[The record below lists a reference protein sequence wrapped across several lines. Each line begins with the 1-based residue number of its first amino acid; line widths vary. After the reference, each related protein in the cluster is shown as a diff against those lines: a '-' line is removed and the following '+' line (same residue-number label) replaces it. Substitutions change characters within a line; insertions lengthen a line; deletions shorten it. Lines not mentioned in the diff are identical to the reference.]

1 MQMSR
6 IVKKNVLAPN
16 VNFIT
21 VQAPDIAKSAHPGQF
36 VVIRVDDMG
45 ERIPLTLMDWDKN
58 EGTISI
64 IFQEVGVSTRKLGML
79 EVSDCIHDVF
89 GPLGVPSDVKHH
101 STVAVVCGGVGTAA
115 AHPIARGFKETG
127 NRVISII
134 GARTKDLLILED
146 ELSKVSDE
154 VYISTNDG
162 SKGFKGFVSDL
173 LKELIVKDI
182 GLDFVYVVGPP
193 LMMKSVAE
201 VTRPY
206 GIKTIVSLNPIM
218 VDGMGLC
225 GACRVTVGGEKKF
238 ACVDG
243 PDFDGHQV
251 DFDELLQR
259 LRMFSFEEK
268 VALEHRI
275 QVEKCGNC
283 Q

>member
-1 MQMSR
+1 MEMSR
-6 IVKKNVLAPN
+6 IVDKHVLSPN
-16 VNFIT
+16 VKLIKVHAPEIARA
-21 VQAPDIAKSAHPGQF
+21 VQPGQF
-36 VVIRVDDMG
+36 IVIRVDQMG
-45 ERIPLTLMDWDKN
+45 ERIPLSLMDWDGQ
-58 EGTISI
+58 EGTVSI

-79 EVSDCIHDVF
+79 EVGDCIHDIV
-89 GPLGVPSDVKHH
+89 GPLGMPSDVKHH

-127 NRVISII
+127 NHVISII

-146 ELSKVSDE
+146 EMHKVSDE
-154 VYISTNDG
+154 VYVSTNDG
-162 SKGFKGFVSDL
+162 SKGYKGFVSGL
-173 LKELIVKDI
+173 LKDLIMRGS

-193 LMMKSVAE
+193 LMMKSVAD

-206 GIKTIVSLNPIM
+206 GIRTIVSLNPIM

-243 PDFDGHQV
+243 PDFDGHKV
-251 DFDELLQR
+251 DFDELVQR
-259 LRMFSFEEK
+259 LRTFSSEEK
-268 VALEHRI
+268 RALEHL
-275 QVEKCGNC
+275 QVEKCSNC

>member
-1 MQMSR
+1 MEMSR
-6 IVKKNVLAPN
+6 IVDKHVLSPN
-16 VNFIT
+16 VKLIKVHAPEIARA
-21 VQAPDIAKSAHPGQF
+21 VQPGQF
-36 VVIRVDDMG
+36 IVIRVDQMG
-45 ERIPLTLMDWDKN
+45 ERIPLSLMDWDGQ
-58 EGTISI
+58 EGTVSI

-79 EVSDCIHDVF
+79 EVGDCIHDIV
-89 GPLGVPSDVKHH
+89 GPLGMPSDVKHH

-127 NRVISII
+127 NHVISII

-146 ELSKVSDE
+146 EMHKVSDE
-154 VYISTNDG
+154 VYVSTNDG
-162 SKGFKGFVSDL
+162 SKGYKGFVSGL
-173 LKELIVKDI
+173 LKDLIMRGS

-193 LMMKSVAE
+193 LMMKSVAD

-206 GIKTIVSLNPIM
+206 GIRTIVSLNPIM

-243 PDFDGHQV
+243 PDFDGHKV
-251 DFDELLQR
+251 DFDELVQR
-259 LRMFSFEEK
+259 LRMFSSEEK
-268 VALEHRI
+268 RALEHL
-275 QVEKCGNC
+275 QVEKCSNC